1 MKRVNESSF
10 TVLRESELCG
20 VVGGVWR
27 KWALG
32 CEGRGAGLSRPVPR
46 LASRFSWRCVES
58 QPSDIMK
65 QFSAL
70 QVAVS

>member
-1 MKRVNESSF
+1 MWSSWGRVEEVGF
-10 TVLRESELCG
+10 G
-20 VVGGVWR
+20 V
-27 KWALG
+27 
-32 CEGRGAGLSRPVPR
+32 RGARGGLEPPGPR